1 MNAILPR
8 FGAIAI
14 ASAISTTLAT
24 VAATWLLPAGA
35 ANAQNYPAR
44 PIRYVVAFA
53 PGGLN
58 DLMARM
64 VGQKLAEATG
74 QPVII
79 DNRPGAGG
87 NLGTELVAKSSPDGY
102 TLLNISTAQAI
113 SATLYSKLGYNLERD
128 LAPVALLGSSPLI
141 IGIHPGVNARTV
153 AEFAAASKQK
163 PLSYASGGIGTIS
176 HLSGEMLKRALS
188 FNMTH
193 VPYKG
198 AGPAVADI
206 MGGQVQLMINAVPE
220 LFPAVKAG
228 RMRCIGVMAEK
239 RHSFL
244 PDVPT
249 LIEQGHKEFVMG
261 NWVGIVTAAGA
272 PNGAINKLS
281 GEINRILKQPD
292 IVEKLA
298 QQGVDPVQSTPEA
311 FGRHIRSEIARFGKA
326 VKESGARVD

>member
-1 MNAILPR
+1 MHAALPSFLHKPVMFALALAACAIVS
-8 FGAIAI
+8 
-14 ASAISTTLAT
+14 ASTH
-24 VAATWLLPAGA
+24 
-35 ANAQNYPAR
+35 AQNFPKR

-64 VGQKLAEATG
+64 VGQKLSEATG

-113 SATLYSKLGYNLERD
+113 SATLYSKLGYHLERD

-141 IGIHPGVNARTV
+141 IGIHTGVSARNV

-163 PLSYASGGIGTIS
+163 PLSYASGGVGTIS
-176 HLSGEMLKRALS
+176 HLSGEMLKRALG
-188 FNMTH
+188 FDMTH

-206 MGGQVQLMINAVPE
+206 IGGQVQLMINAVPE

-239 RHSFL
+239 RHPFL

-261 NWVGIVTAAGA
+261 NWVGIVTATGT
-272 PNGAINKLS
+272 PKDAINKLS
-281 GEINRILKQPD
+281 NEINRILKLPD
-292 IVEKLA
+292 IAEKLA
-298 QQGVDPVQSTPEA
+298 QQGVDTIQSTPES
-311 FGRHIRSEIARFGKA
+311 FGRHIKAEIARFGKA

>member
-1 MNAILPR
+1 MRA
-8 FGAIAI
+8 
-14 ASAISTTLAT
+14 TLASFLLKPGVFT
-24 VAATWLLPAGA
+24 IALAACASTQ
-35 ANAQNYPAR
+35 AQNFPNR

-64 VGQKLAEATG
+64 VGQKLSEATG

-113 SATLYSKLGYNLERD
+113 SASLYSKLGYNLERD

-141 IGIHPGVNARTV
+141 IGIHTGVSARNV
-153 AEFAAASKQK
+153 AEFAAASKLK
-163 PLSYASGGIGTIS
+163 PLSYASGGVGTIS
-176 HLSGEMLKRALS
+176 HLSGEMLKRALG
-188 FNMTH
+188 FDMTH

-228 RMRCIGVMAEK
+228 RMRCIGVMADK
-239 RHSFL
+239 RHPFL

-261 NWVGIVTAAGA
+261 NWVGVVAATGT
-272 PNGAINKLS
+272 PKDSINKLS
-281 GEINRILKQPD
+281 SEINRILKLPD
-292 IVEKLA
+292 IAEKLA
-298 QQGVDPVQSTPEA
+298 QQGVDPIQSTPES
-311 FGRHIRSEIARFGKA
+311 FGRHIKAETARFGKA
-326 VKESGARVD
+326 VKDSGARVD

>member
-1 MNAILPR
+1 MRSTSLPYLLKLSVSLITLT
-8 FGAIAI
+8 AC
-14 ASAISTTLAT
+14 AS
-24 VAATWLLPAGA
+24 VP
-35 ANAQNYPAR
+35 AQNYPNR

-53 PGGLN
+53 PGGIN
-58 DLMARM
+58 DILARI
-64 VGQKLAEATG
+64 VGQKLSEITG
-74 QPVII
+74 QSVIV

-141 IGIHPGVNARTV
+141 IAIHPGVNARNV

-176 HLSGEMLKRALS
+176 HLSGEMLKRALG
-188 FNMTH
+188 FDMTH

-198 AGPAVADI
+198 AGPAIADL
-206 MGGQVQLMINAVPE
+206 MGGQVQMMINAVPE
-220 LFPAVKAG
+220 LFPTVKSG

-239 RHSFL
+239 RHPFL
-244 PDVPT
+244 PDIPT

-261 NWVGIVTAAGA
+261 NWVGVVAATGT
-272 PNGAINKLS
+272 PKDAISKLS
-281 GEINRILKQPD
+281 TEINRIMKQPD
-292 IVEKLA
+292 VVEKLT
-298 QQGVDPVQSTPEA
+298 QQGFDPVQSTPES
-311 FGRHIRSEIARFGKA
+311 FGRHVRAETARFGKA
-326 VKESGARVD
+326 VKESGARVE

>member
-1 MNAILPR
+1 MRSSSLPSAR
-8 FGAIAI
+8 TLVRIGASIA
-14 ASAISTTLAT
+14 ALVTCVCAQ
-24 VAATWLLPAGA
+24 
-35 ANAQNYPAR
+35 AQNYPSR
-44 PIRYVVAFA
+44 PLRYVVAFV
-53 PGGLN
+53 PGGIN
-58 DLMARM
+58 DILARI
-64 VGQKLAEATG
+64 VGQKLSEAWG
-74 QPVII
+74 QPVIV

-141 IGIHPGVNARTV
+141 IGIHPGVTARTV
-153 AEFAAASKQK
+153 AEFANASKQK
-163 PLSYASGGIGTIS
+163 PFSYASGGVGTIS
-176 HLSGEMLKRALS
+176 HLSGEMLKRALG

-198 AGPAVADI
+198 AGPGVTDV
-206 MGGQVQLMINAVPE
+206 MGGQVQMMINAVPE
-220 LFPAVKAG
+220 LFPSVKSG
-228 RMRCIGVMAEK
+228 RLRCIGVMAEK
-239 RHSFL
+239 RHPFL

-272 PNGAINKLS
+272 PKDVINKLS
-281 GEINRILKQPD
+281 AEINRILKLPD
-292 IVEKLA
+292 VVEKLTV
-298 QQGVDPVQSTPEA
+298 QGFDPVQSTPES
-311 FGRHIRSEIARFGKA
+311 FGRHVKAETARFGKA